1 MLDEAERARI
11 AQMRKVQGMLAKVQK
26 KGYLYK
32 LEKSAVLGTSKWKK
46 RYSRASRSLA
56 RSHGSSLSPRACGL
70 WRWVVGVGVGV
81 GVGDR

>member
-1 MLDEAERARI
+1 MLDEAEKARI

-46 RYSRASRSLA
+46 RYISPPPA
-56 RSHGSSLSPRACGL
+56 RWHDSSLSPPRAC
-70 WRWVVGVGVGV
+70 VGGG
-81 GVGDR
+81 

>member
-1 MLDEAERARI
+1 MLDEAEKARI

-46 RYSRASRSLA
+46 RYISPPLARSLA
-56 RSHGSSLSPRACGL
+56 GMTRLSPPVPMCG
-70 WRWVVGVGVGV
+70 RWVIDDELSWG
-81 GVGDR
+81 